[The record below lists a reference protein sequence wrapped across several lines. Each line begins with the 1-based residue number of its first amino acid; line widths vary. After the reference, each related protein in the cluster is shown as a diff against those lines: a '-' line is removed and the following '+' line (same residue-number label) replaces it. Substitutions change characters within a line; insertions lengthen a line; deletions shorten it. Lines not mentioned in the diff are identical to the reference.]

1 MERLSIGQLAKL
13 ANVNLETIRYYE
25 RRGMLPKPPRNKSG
39 YRQYS
44 HEDVKRTDFIKRS
57 QALGFSL
64 KEVAELLSLRVDPDS
79 TCADMK
85 KRVEEKIGDVE
96 NKIADLNRIHEAL
109 LRLSD
114 RCKGKGPIGKCP
126 VLEELYR

>member
-1 MERLSIGQLAKL
+1 MERLSIGQLAKR

-25 RRGMLPKPPRNKSG
+25 RRGMLPQPPRNKSG

-44 HEDVKRTDFIKRS
+44 QEDVKRTDFIKRC

-64 KEVAELLSLRVDPDS
+64 KEIAELLSLRVDPNS

-85 KRVEEKIGDVE
+85 RRIEEKISDVE
-96 NKIADLNRIHEAL
+96 RKVADLNRIREAL

-114 RCKGKGPIGKCP
+114 RCTGKGPIGKCP

>member
-1 MERLSIGQLAKL
+1 MEKLTIGQLAKK

-25 RRGMLPKPPRNKSG
+25 RRGLLPKPPRNKSG

-44 HEDVKRTDFIKRS
+44 QEAVKRTDFIKRC

-85 KRVEEKIGDVE
+85 RRIGVKISDVE
-96 NKIADLNRIHEAL
+96 KKIADLNQIRRAL

-114 RCKGKGPIGKCP
+114 RCKGKGPISICP